1 MNYWD
6 TTERF
11 DAVVLN
17 NCLSYADD
25 PRVMFER
32 TLGWLADDGVVIVA
46 MYRGLGSRY
55 IWSLL
60 ESAPV
65 EQVAAC
71 AVKDD
76 GTGAVWD
83 VKALRP
89 VSAGLAI

>member
-1 MNYWD
+1 MDYWD

-17 NCLSYADD
+17 ECLYYSDD
-25 PRVMFER
+25 PRLMFER
-32 TLGWLADDGVVIVA
+32 TLGWLADGGVVIEA
-46 MYRGLGSRY
+46 IYRGLGSRY

-60 ESAPV
+60 QSAPV

-76 GTGAVWD
+76 RTGAVWD

-89 VSAGLAI
+89 LPASLAI